1 MKKSKNNK
9 VKTSKM
15 NIAYT
20 VDIQGQGA
28 IQFANQLFNSIYSI
42 KKTNTKNNICVN
54 VFYGNISEQFIDN
67 LNKLKSEKFD
77 IIFRHLSNEDMT
89 FMQQFTKQNANSV
102 ARAWCGIVFAR
113 LWLARQLPL
122 EDRCLYLDSDT
133 MVRGDLSELYST
145 DLNGKSYGMVMGC
158 IPEYG
163 YNSGVILM
171 DLKKLR
177 DDNKW
182 DKLNEHL
189 AKYAK
194 TYFLPDQTVIN
205 RFYKDD
211 IFELQLKYNYPPNAD
226 RLALKDDDGSKAVIW
241 HFYNGGTKPTQ
252 FTQSDWCKVEWNNLL
267 NEASSVILKN

>member
-1 MKKSKNNK
+1 MNKSRNNN
-9 VKTSKM
+9 VKSLKM

-54 VFYGNISEQFIDN
+54 VFYGNITEQFIDN
-67 LNKLKSEKFD
+67 LNKLKSENFD
-77 IIFRHLSNEDMT
+77 IIFRHLSNDDMV

-113 LWLARQLPL
+113 LWLAKHLPL

-189 AKYAK
+189 AKYAR

-211 IFELQLKYNYPPNAD
+211 IFELPLKYNYPPNMD
-226 RLALKDDDGSKAVIW
+226 RPALKDDDCSKAVIW
-241 HFYNGGTKPTQ
+241 HFYNGGTKPVQ
-252 FTQSDWCKVEWNNLL
+252 FTQADWCKVEWNNLL
-267 NEASSVILKN
+267 NEASSRIFSN

>member
-67 LNKLKSEKFD
+67 LNKLKSENFD
-77 IIFRHLSNEDMT
+77 IIFRHLSNDDMT

-113 LWLARQLPL
+113 LWLAKQLPL

-158 IPEYG
+158 VPEYG

-182 DKLNEHL
+182 DKLTEHL

-267 NEASSVILKN
+267 NEASSAILKN

>member
-67 LNKLKSEKFD
+67 LNKLKSENFD
-77 IIFRHLSNEDMT
+77 VIFRHLSNEDMK
-89 FMQQFTKQNANSV
+89 FMQQFTKQSANSI

-113 LWLARQLPL
+113 LWLAKQLPL
-122 EDRCLYLDSDT
+122 EDKCLYLDSDT

-158 IPEYG
+158 VPEYG

>member
-1 MKKSKNNK
+1 MNKSRNNN
-9 VKTSKM
+9 VKSLKM

-54 VFYGNISEQFIDN
+54 VFYGNITEQFIDN
-67 LNKLKSEKFD
+67 LNKLKSENFD
-77 IIFRHLSNEDMT
+77 IIFRHLSNDDMV

-113 LWLARQLPL
+113 LWLAKHLPL

-133 MVRGDLSELYST
+133 MVRGDLSDLYST

-189 AKYAK
+189 AKYAR

-211 IFELQLKYNYPPNAD
+211 IFELPLKYNYPPNMD
-226 RLALKDDDGSKAVIW
+226 RPALKDDDCSKAVIW
-241 HFYNGGTKPTQ
+241 HFYNGGTKPVQ
-252 FTQSDWCKVEWNNLL
+252 FTQADWCKVEWNNLL
-267 NEASSVILKN
+267 NEASSIIFSN

>member
-1 MKKSKNNK
+1 MNKSRNNN
-9 VKTSKM
+9 VKSLKM

-54 VFYGNISEQFIDN
+54 VFYGNITEQFIDN
-67 LNKLKSEKFD
+67 LNKLKSENFD
-77 IIFRHLSNEDMT
+77 IIFRHLSNDDMV

-113 LWLARQLPL
+113 LWLAKHLPL

-133 MVRGDLSELYST
+133 MVRGDLSDLYST

-171 DLKKLR
+171 NLKKLR

-189 AKYAK
+189 AKYAR

-211 IFELQLKYNYPPNAD
+211 IFELPLKYNYPPNMD
-226 RLALKDDDGSKAVIW
+226 RPALKDDDCSKAVIW
-241 HFYNGGTKPTQ
+241 HFYNGGTKPVQ
-252 FTQSDWCKVEWNNLL
+252 FTQADWCKVEWNNLL
-267 NEASSVILKN
+267 NEASSMIFSN

>member
-1 MKKSKNNK
+1 MNKSRNNN
-9 VKTSKM
+9 VKSLKM

-54 VFYGNISEQFIDN
+54 VFYGNITEQFIDN
-67 LNKLKSEKFD
+67 LNKLKSENFD
-77 IIFRHLSNEDMT
+77 IIFRHLSNDDMA
-89 FMQQFTKQNANSV
+89 FMQKFTKQNANSV

-113 LWLARQLPL
+113 LWLAKHLPL

-189 AKYAK
+189 AKYAR

-211 IFELQLKYNYPPNAD
+211 IFELPLKYNYPPNMD
-226 RLALKDDDGSKAVIW
+226 RPALKDDDCSKAVLW
-241 HFYNGGTKPTQ
+241 HFYNGGTKPVQ
-252 FTQSDWCKVEWNNLL
+252 FTQADWCKVEWNNLL
-267 NEASSVILKN
+267 NEASSIIFSN

>member
-77 IIFRHLSNEDMT
+77 IIFRHLSNDDMT

-113 LWLARQLPL
+113 LWLAKQLPL

-158 IPEYG
+158 VPEYG

-252 FTQSDWCKVEWNNLL
+252 FTQPDWCKVEWNNLL

>member
-1 MKKSKNNK
+1 MNKSRNNN
-9 VKTSKM
+9 VKSLKM

-54 VFYGNISEQFIDN
+54 VFYGNITEQFINN
-67 LNKLKSEKFD
+67 LNKLKSENFD
-77 IIFRHLSNEDMT
+77 IIFRHLSNDDMV

-102 ARAWCGIVFAR
+102 ARAWCGIVFTR
-113 LWLARQLPL
+113 LWLAKHLPL

-133 MVRGDLSELYST
+133 MVRGDLSDLYST

-189 AKYAK
+189 AKYAR

-211 IFELQLKYNYPPNAD
+211 IFELPLTYNYPPNMD
-226 RLALKDDDGSKAVIW
+226 RPALKDDDCSKAIIW
-241 HFYNGGTKPTQ
+241 HFYNGGTKPVQ
-252 FTQSDWCKVEWNNLL
+252 FTQADWCKVEWNNLL
-267 NEASSVILKN
+267 NEASSIIFSN

>member
-1 MKKSKNNK
+1 MNKSRNNN
-9 VKTSKM
+9 VKSLKM

-54 VFYGNISEQFIDN
+54 VFYGNITEQFIDN
-67 LNKLKSEKFD
+67 LNKLKSENFD
-77 IIFRHLSNEDMT
+77 IIFRHLSNDDMV

-113 LWLARQLPL
+113 LWLAKHLPL

-189 AKYAK
+189 AKYAR

-211 IFELQLKYNYPPNAD
+211 IFELPLKYNYPPNMD
-226 RLALKDDDGSKAVIW
+226 RPALKDDDCSKAVIW
-241 HFYNGGTKPTQ
+241 HFYNGGTKPVQ
-252 FTQSDWCKVEWNNLL
+252 FTQADWCKVEWNNLL
-267 NEASSVILKN
+267 NEASSIIFSN